1 MQNFLQD
8 ETNLDAMKCAVSEI
22 VKDLTSLDQDDV
34 DLRSSESS
42 EIILSDDELLE
53 DDLDTLSR
61 LSSAQ
66 FNILE
71 SSWSNWPFPSLDVVK
86 TLSEQTSL
94 R

>member
-1 MQNFLQD
+1 
-8 ETNLDAMKCAVSEI
+8 MKCAVSEI

-42 EIILSDDELLE
+42 EIILSDDEFLE

-71 SSWSNWPFPSLDVVK
+71 SS
-86 TLSEQTSL
+86 
-94 R
+94 